1 MLLWLQQDIH
11 KWGETVNKHSQD
23 SFPSLFLELNLLR
36 LSTNLLV
43 LEGGAKK
50 MEELEQMSCVEDCC
64 LVVAGRQ
71 LRIISIT
78 EIMSNAT
85 RLDAE

>member
-1 MLLWLQQDIH
+1 
-11 KWGETVNKHSQD
+11 
-23 SFPSLFLELNLLR
+23 
-36 LSTNLLV
+36 
-43 LEGGAKK
+43 

-78 EIMSNAT
+78 EMMSNAT
-85 RLDAE
+85 RLDPE